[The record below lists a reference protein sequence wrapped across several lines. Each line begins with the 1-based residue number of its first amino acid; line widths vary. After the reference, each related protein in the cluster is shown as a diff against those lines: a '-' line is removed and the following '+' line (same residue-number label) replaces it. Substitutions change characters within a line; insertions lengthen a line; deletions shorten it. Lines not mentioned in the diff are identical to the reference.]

1 MAFDFDLFVIGAGS
15 GGVRAARMAASYGA
29 RVAVAEEYRY
39 GGTCVVRGCVPKKLF
54 VYAARFEGSF
64 ADARGFGWDV
74 GELGFDWRKLVE
86 AKNHEVSRLSN
97 IYQNNLIGSGVTT
110 FDERAVVTGPHEVH
124 LQRQDKTV
132 TAETILVAVGGEAYR
147 PDLPGCELGITSN
160 EAFDLAELPKSITVI
175 GGGYIAVEF
184 APIFNGLGVKTCL
197 AYRGPQV
204 LRGFDM
210 DVREGLT
217 EALRGRGVDV
227 RLCVSPTDVVRQD
240 EGYQVKLDDGS
251 VIETGLVMFA
261 TGRMPHTVGL
271 GLETADVETGPNG
284 RVIVDGFSKTSCD
297 SIYAVGDVTDRVNL
311 TPIAIREGAA
321 FAETVYNNNP
331 TAVDHKLIPT
341 AVFSEPEIGT
351 IGLSEDDALA
361 AYGVIDVYKSQF
373 NPMKNAISG
382 RQEKTLMKL
391 IVDQESQKVV
401 GCHILGPDAGE
412 IIQAL
417 GVAIRMGA
425 TKADF
430 DNTVAL
436 HPSAAE
442 ELVTMR
448 EKSYSRDKSDAPE
461 M

>member
-29 RVAVAEEYRY
+29 KVAVAEEYRY
-39 GGTCVVRGCVPKKLF
+39 GGTCVVRGCVPKKLL
-54 VYAARFEGSF
+54 VYAARFEGAF
-64 ADARGFGWDV
+64 ADAKGFGWTV
-74 GELGFDWRKLVE
+74 GDIDFDWRKLIA
-86 AKNHEVSRLSN
+86 AKDQEVTRLSN

-110 FDERAVVTGPHEVH
+110 FDERAVVTGPQEVH
-124 LQRQDKTV
+124 LTRQDKII
-132 TAETILVAVGGEAYR
+132 TAEKILVAVGGEAYK
-147 PDLPGCELGITSN
+147 PDLPGFEFGITSN

-184 APIFNGLGVKTCL
+184 ASIFNGLGVETCL

-217 EALRGRGVDV
+217 DALRGRGIDV
-227 RLCVSPTDVVRQD
+227 RLCVSPTEVVKQD
-240 EGYQVKLDDGS
+240 DGYQVKLDDGS
-251 VIETGLVMFA
+251 TIETGLVMFA

-271 GLETADVETGPNG
+271 GLETAGVETGPNG
-284 RVIVDGFSKTSCD
+284 RVVVDVFSKTSTE
-297 SIYAVGDVTDRVNL
+297 SVYAVGDVTDRVNL

-321 FAETVYNNNP
+321 FAETIYNNNP

-351 IGLSEDDALA
+351 IGLSEDDALE
-361 AYGVIDVYKSQF
+361 AYGAIDVYKSHF

-382 RQEKTLMKL
+382 RAEKTLMKL
-391 IVDQESQKVV
+391 IVETSSQKVV

-417 GVAIRMGA
+417 GVAIVMGA

-448 EKSYSRDKSDAPE
+448 EKSYSREA
-461 M
+461 